1 MARGIRLTDAQF
13 DELDDLRSST
23 RSADVFRNCTIILLS
38 SGGHPIAGIAD
49 LLGCSPETVKRVR
62 KLYRSGGTAA
72 LHPDKP
78 PGRPSAAT
86 PEYRNALATAVATDP
101 RQLGYGFTTWS
112 TARLAAHLA
121 KVTGTKLGPAQVRRL
136 LHREGFSVH
145 RPKHTLKGKRDEA
158 AYQKAKAQ
166 LRRLKKRAVADNP
179 EEVLIFQDEVEI
191 HRLPALARVWAK
203 VGTQPEVPTP
213 GTNEKQV
220 VYGGIDY
227 ATGKL
232 TYTVAAT
239 KSGVNFLA
247 FLIALVAAY
256 AGKKIRL
263 VCDNGRFHTTKAVR
277 AWLEANRDKV
287 EIFWLPPYCP
297 SLNLIE
303 RLWGHLKRTV
313 LANVLFKTLD
323 DLVAA
328 FVTGVG
334 RVNGRKEKMGFVFN
348 HDDLR
353 PKKRKAG

>member
-1 MARGIRLTDAQF
+1 MARGIQLTDAQF
-13 DELDDLRSST
+13 DELDELRSST
-23 RSADVFRNCTIILLS
+23 RSADVFRNCTIMLLS
-38 SGGHPIAGIAD
+38 YGGHTSAGIAD

-62 KLYRSGGTAA
+62 QLYRSGGAAA

-86 PEYRNALATAVATDP
+86 PDFCNALADAVATDP

-112 TARLAAHLA
+112 TGRLATHLA
-121 KVTGTKLGPAQVRRL
+121 KVTGTQLSPAQVRRL
-136 LHREGFSVH
+136 LHQEGFSVH

-191 HRLPALARVWAK
+191 HLLPALARIWAK

-213 GTNEKQV
+213 GTNAKQV

-239 KSGVNFLA
+239 KSGVHFLA

-277 AWLEANRDKV
+277 AWLEANRDQV
-287 EIFWLPPYCP
+287 AIFWLPPYCP

-303 RLWGHLKRTV
+303 RLWGHLKRTI
-313 LANVLFKTLD
+313 LANVLFKTIN

-334 RVNGRKEKMGFVFN
+334 RINGRKDMMGFVFN